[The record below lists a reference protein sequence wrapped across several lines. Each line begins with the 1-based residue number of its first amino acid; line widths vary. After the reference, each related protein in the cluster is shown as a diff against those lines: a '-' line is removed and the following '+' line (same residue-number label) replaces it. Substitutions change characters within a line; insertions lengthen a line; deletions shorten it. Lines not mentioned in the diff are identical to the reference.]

1 MLPRLGLAFAQSVV
15 ELYCA
20 EFGGGP
26 LDRSLSGLIALDNYV
41 TLLSPRGAKV
51 TVGARWVKR
60 ASVLVGA
67 YLGETLREMV
77 GAAWRDTLG
86 AATGPE
92 SYALLLPDGGATHPV
107 QEAYQRLNGKSTTSL
122 HEYATR
128 SAEDLG

>member
-26 LDRSLSGLIALDNYV
+26 LDRSLTGLHALDNYV
-41 TLLSPRGAKV
+41 SLLAPSGAKAPS
-51 TVGARWVKR
+51 GARWAKR

-67 YLGETLREMV
+67 YLGETLREVV
-77 GAAWRDTLG
+77 GAAWRDTIG

-107 QEAYQRLNGKSTTSL
+107 QAAHDRLQGKSTTSL

-128 SAEDLG
+128 LAEDLG